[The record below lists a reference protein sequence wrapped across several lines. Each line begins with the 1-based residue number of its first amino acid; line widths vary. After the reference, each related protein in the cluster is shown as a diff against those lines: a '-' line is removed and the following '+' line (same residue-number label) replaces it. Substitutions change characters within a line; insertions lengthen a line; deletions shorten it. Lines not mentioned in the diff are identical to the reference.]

1 MHRKPPQFTS
11 LKLKF
16 RQIAGDCGVGT
27 YKIGFY
33 TKFGNYGHWNYVD
46 VGLRRKVRV
55 FFQRKFPKILW
66 PIHKFHVINNSKQLF
81 LDQMKLFHKVHTSNY
96 HFRAKK
102 VLFLTE
108 KWVYGGFFIGQDF
121 SRNYLPDYTFLRFEM
136 SVLCNHKL

>member
-1 MHRKPPQFTS
+1 MHRRPPQFAS

-46 VGLRRKVRV
+46 VSLRRKVRV

-66 PIHKFHVINNSKQLF
+66 PIHKFHVVNNSKQLF
-81 LDQMKLFHKVHTSNY
+81 LDQIKLFHKVHTSNY
-96 HFRAKK
+96 HFRARKSAISNRKMSLRRFFYRTRFFKK
-102 VLFLTE
+102 
-108 KWVYGGFFIGQDF
+108 
-121 SRNYLPDYTFLRFEM
+121 LPPRLHIFE
-136 SVLCNHKL
+136 V